1 MWRNMRL
8 AASNVTLPLL
18 VIYRYKLLKNPKKE
32 TQLFM
37 SLPLNAAIP
46 QCFGIVH
53 SVCLHCA
60 STVAATVLWFRKSL
74 FFLVCFVLFVF
85 LSFLSSLY
93 IVLLVQLIGTVATVP
108 KVFFFLNIYVSQ
120 YIYCYIDA
128 TNFII
133 FS

>member
-74 FFLVCFVLFVF
+74 FFFGLFCAFCFFCLFF
-85 LSFLSSLY
+85 LLY
-93 IVLLVQLIGTVATVP
+93 I
-108 KVFFFLNIYVSQ
+108 
-120 YIYCYIDA
+120 
-128 TNFII
+128 
-133 FS
+133 